1 MGSVALQPSLK
12 NKKMSLRNMLCL
24 VLAQLSHSIPVAP
37 TTVKDATVKADNE
50 EDEKVKDDDESY
62 AEVETE
68 LDISKPSMI
77 NTNLAKHRGSRVF
90 RKKPRKYTG
99 CVINMGLGHNCD
111 YREAIGGA
119 KESQH
124 WDSVG

>member
-1 MGSVALQPSLK
+1 
-12 NKKMSLRNMLCL
+12 MLCY
-24 VLAQLSHSIPVAP
+24 VLDLEQKSHRIPVAP

-50 EDEKVKDDDESY
+50 EESY